1 MTNGVA
7 PGAPK
12 ELYGM
17 FTGPINQ
24 AAAQRISNAMSL
36 AINNGVQ
43 GIHLLFQSD
52 GGNVGDAIYIFN
64 LFRSLPINL
73 TLYNAGSIASI
84 AVIAYLG
91 AAKRIT
97 TSNATFMVLRT
108 PVGATSGKLQSA
120 DNTAILDEKRIES
133 ILQSKLKLPEDKL
146 KLRSVADLWLSADE
160 AVAAGLATSIGD
172 FMPPK
177 DQRIFYTGA
186 P

>member
-7 PGAPK
+7 PAK
-12 ELYGM
+12 EVYGI
-17 FTGPINQ
+17 FTGPIDQ
-24 AAAQRISNAMSL
+24 AAAQRISNAMSR
-36 AINNGVQ
+36 AINNRVEGV
-43 GIHLLFQSD
+43 HLLFQSG
-52 GGNVGDAIYIFN
+52 GGNVGDAIYLFN
-64 LFRSLPINL
+64 LFRSLPISL
-73 TLYNAGSIASI
+73 TLYNIGSIASI

-97 TSNATFMVLRT
+97 TSNATFMVHRI

-133 ILQSKLKLPEDKL
+133 ILQSKLKLPEDKM
-146 KLRSVADLWLSADE
+146 KLRSVADLSLSADE

-177 DQRIFYTGA
+177 GQLMFCIGG
-186 P
+186 

>member
-1 MTNGVA
+1 
-7 PGAPK
+7 
-12 ELYGM
+12 M

-24 AAAQRISNAMSL
+24 AAAQRISNAVTL
-36 AINNGVQ
+36 AINNDIQ

-52 GGNVGDAIYIFN
+52 GGNVGDAIYLFN
-64 LFRSLPINL
+64 LFRSLPISL
-73 TLYNAGSIASI
+73 TLYNAGSVASI

-108 PVGATSGKLQSA
+108 PVGATSGKQQSA
-120 DNTAILDEKRIES
+120 TDPAFGEKQIES

-177 DQRIFYTGA
+177 GQRMFYTGA